1 MMYVCVG
8 EGVTECKWRRT
19 FNCHYMNRQT
29 DNAPSC
35 INPLATVEK
44 MDRWKQKK
52 RRKENLFFDC
62 LVQKPCLKKKSYDA
76 VTKVLERR

>member
-1 MMYVCVG
+1 
-8 EGVTECKWRRT
+8 
-19 FNCHYMNRQT
+19 MNRQT

-62 LVQKPCLKKKSYDA
+62 LVQKPCLKKKKKNHMMPSQKFLKEGNFFHSA
-76 VTKVLERR
+76 SFRSFLW

>member
-1 MMYVCVG
+1 
-8 EGVTECKWRRT
+8 
-19 FNCHYMNRQT
+19 MNRQT

-62 LVQKPCLKKKSYDA
+62 LVQKPCLKKKII
-76 VTKVLERR
+76 

>member
-1 MMYVCVG
+1 MYVCVG

-52 RRKENLFFDC
+52 KEKRKPIF
-62 LVQKPCLKKKSYDA
+62 
-76 VTKVLERR
+76 

>member
-1 MMYVCVG
+1 
-8 EGVTECKWRRT
+8 
-19 FNCHYMNRQT
+19 MNRQT

-62 LVQKPCLKKKSYDA
+62 LVQKPCLKKNHMMQSQKFLKEGNFFHSA
-76 VTKVLERR
+76 SFRSFLW